1 MSLTFM
7 CKLLKIG
14 MWEKGNE
21 ENNNLNFR
29 NEIRVIRC
37 VFDDND
43 KNEKNHERYNCKWQF
58 VIDIKDM
65 TNHIYDKALRTRN
78 HTIASNH
85 IQHKRLQM

>member
-1 MSLTFM
+1 
-7 CKLLKIG
+7 

-43 KNEKNHERYNCKWQF
+43 KNEKNHERYNCKWQLC
-58 VIDIKDM
+58 D
-65 TNHIYDKALRTRN
+65 
-78 HTIASNH
+78 
-85 IQHKRLQM
+85 